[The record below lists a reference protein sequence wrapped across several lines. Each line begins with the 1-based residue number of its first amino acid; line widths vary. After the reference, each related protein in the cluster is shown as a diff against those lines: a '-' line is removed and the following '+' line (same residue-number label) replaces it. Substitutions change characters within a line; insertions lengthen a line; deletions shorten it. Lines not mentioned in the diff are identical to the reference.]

1 MGMHGPILHLAR
13 CVCAVPL
20 LTGCVLIG
28 SAITQGTPARLDSSD
43 WWSYTRQEELP
54 VSKPSAPVR
63 FQKREPAE
71 GNFQIGGIT
80 LREPRDFSEIRSMFG
95 EATEVER
102 GDAASG
108 RNQICYTSPSGSVH
122 LIFEFG
128 ELDSVLYL
136 FDDGPGW
143 NGSELCAPSKS
154 VSSKLSTASG
164 LRLGETP
171 QQVKDILGEP
181 SLAAPE
187 KLVYYFEYRKKSTP
201 KELLELRKNYPD
213 MNDEEFAKNFEFA
226 DGEVYIE
233 ARFASEKLNYLAI
246 SKSETY

>member
-1 MGMHGPILHLAR
+1 MSQSSP
-13 CVCAVPL
+13 V
-20 LTGCVLIG
+20 
-28 SAITQGTPARLDSSD
+28 RLDSSD

-54 VSKPSAPVR
+54 VSKPSAPVK

-71 GNFQIGGIT
+71 SNFQIGGIA
-80 LREPRDFSEIRSMFG
+80 LREPRDFSEIRFKFG

-108 RNQICYTSPSGSVH
+108 RSQICYTSPSGSLH

-128 ELDSVLYL
+128 EVDSVLYL

-143 NGSELCAPSKS
+143 NGSELCAPSNS
-154 VSSKLSTASG
+154 VSAKLSTASG
-164 LRLGETP
+164 LGLRIGP
-171 QQVKDILGEP
+171 QQVKNILGEP
-181 SLAAPE
+181 SIVAPE
-187 KLVYYFEYRKKSTP
+187 KLVYYFDYRKKSTP
-201 KELLELRKNYPD
+201 KELLELRKNFPD

-226 DGEVYIE
+226 DGEAYIE
-233 ARFASEKLNYLAI
+233 ARFASGKLNYLAI